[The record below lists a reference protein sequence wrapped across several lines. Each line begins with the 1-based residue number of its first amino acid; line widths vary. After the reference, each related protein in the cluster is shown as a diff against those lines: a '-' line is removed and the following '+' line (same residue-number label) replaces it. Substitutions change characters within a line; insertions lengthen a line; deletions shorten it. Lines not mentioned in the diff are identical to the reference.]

1 MNEITTTLNRLRE
14 TNSTNEKKQILIE
27 TKSDLFEKIF
37 IQAYNS
43 FINFGVTKID
53 TSDIVYTNELSTEE
67 WLEHMF
73 VTLQMLANRELT
85 GNAARDTVKELMSKT
100 TEEDAELVLLILRK
114 DLRTGTGVR
123 LINKVYIDL
132 LPEGFCMGANKYEAK
147 RVTFPVY
154 ADTKL
159 DGVRCIAMIEDS
171 ISLKSRNGK
180 PFNNYKSIEC
190 ELTSL
195 ELPPGLK
202 LDGEITMGHFQ
213 DLMRTLGK
221 KTDGIELSKDAI
233 YNIFDIQLTM
243 MKFEDRLKEL
253 DKLSEKIEKLGL
265 THVRIIKG
273 EYFEN
278 EESLLRYYGKQ
289 LDAGEEGAMI
299 KTLDGLYEYKRTYA
313 WQKMKPEHT
322 EDLEIVGIDEGKG
335 KYVGQLGAFICQLD
349 NGDTVNVGSG
359 LKDEERID
367 LWPRREELIGKLIEV
382 KFQEKTKD
390 GSMRFP
396 IFMRFREDKT

>member
-1 MNEITTTLNRLRE
+1 MNHITSTLNRLRE
-14 TNSTNEKKQILIE
+14 TNSTNEKKKILEE
-27 TKSDLFEKIF
+27 TKSELFERIF
-37 IQAYNS
+37 IQAYDS

-53 TSDIVYTNELSTEE
+53 TSDIVYDVKEPEGWFDDMFEL
-67 WLEHMF
+67 LGK
-73 VTLQMLANRELT
+73 LASREIT
-85 GNAARDTVKELMSKT
+85 GNRARDCVKQLMSRT

-123 LINKVYIDL
+123 LINKVYVDL
-132 LPEGFCMGANKYEAK
+132 LPEAFCMGANKYDAN

-159 DGVRCIAMIEDS
+159 DGARCIAMIEHD
-171 ISLKSRNGK
+171 IELKSRNGK
-180 PFNNYKSIEC
+180 PFKNYKTIEK
-190 ELTSL
+190 ELQQL
-195 ELPPGLK
+195 DLPHGLR
-202 LDGEITMGHFQ
+202 LDGEITLGHFQ

-233 YNIFDIQLTM
+233 YNIFDIQMTT
-243 MKFEDRLKEL
+243 KTFEERLKAL
-253 DKLSEKIEKLGL
+253 DGIQHKIDELGL
-265 THVRIIKG
+265 THVKVIKG
-273 EYFEN
+273 EYLEN
-278 EESLLRYYGKQ
+278 EEELLRYYGKQ
-289 LDAGEEGAMI
+289 LDAGQEGAMV
-299 KTLDGLYEYKRTYA
+299 KTLNGMYEYKRTYA

-359 LKDEERID
+359 LKDEERIE
-367 LWPRREELIGKLIEV
+367 LWPRRDELIGKLIEV

-396 IFMRFREDKT
+396 IFMRFREDKS